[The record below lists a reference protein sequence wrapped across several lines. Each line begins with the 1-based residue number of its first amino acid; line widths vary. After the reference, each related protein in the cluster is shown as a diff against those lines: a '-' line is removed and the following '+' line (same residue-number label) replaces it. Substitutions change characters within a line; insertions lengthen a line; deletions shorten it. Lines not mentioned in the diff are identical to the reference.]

1 MISKVTTLWVLNI
14 QLPQNNKGTK
24 KKKKTGKDGSF
35 KGKEQETS
43 LRKASYR
50 TY

>member
-24 KKKKTGKDGSF
+24 KKKKQEKMAHS
-35 KGKEQETS
+35 KEKN
-43 LRKASYR
+43 RKHP
-50 TY
+50 

>member
-24 KKKKTGKDGSF
+24 KKKKNRRRWLIQRKRTANIP
-35 KGKEQETS
+35 KEG
-43 LRKASYR
+43 
-50 TY
+50 

>member
-24 KKKKTGKDGSF
+24 KKKQEKMAHS
-35 KGKEQETS
+35 KEKNS
-43 LRKASYR
+43 KHP
-50 TY
+50 

>member
-24 KKKKTGKDGSF
+24 KKKGEDGSF

-43 LRKASYR
+43 LRKASYQ